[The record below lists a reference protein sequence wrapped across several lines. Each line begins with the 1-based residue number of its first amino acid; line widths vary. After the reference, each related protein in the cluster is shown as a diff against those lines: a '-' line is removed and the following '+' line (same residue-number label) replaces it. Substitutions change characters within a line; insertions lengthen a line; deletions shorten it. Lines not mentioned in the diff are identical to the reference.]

1 MHHPEM
7 SIFVPDSDISSEKM
21 NIRHHFDDV
30 TLAVKNIKYHIA
42 ILFLTTPAISHAGG
56 ILTNTNQHIHFLRMV
71 ARGASTDIDAVYSNP
86 AGLGWYR
93 HDGWSLSLNA
103 QNVAQH
109 RDIEARYTVN
119 DYTGTLKEPR
129 GGIGTETFSHR
140 YGGRASAPAVPSI
153 FAVFHGGRWT
163 ASGSFAIVGGG
174 GKASFDEGLPMF
186 ESAIRFGLT
195 NNSALSA
202 LKEAVGSQS
211 VTELYDIA
219 SAMNGKQYIYGL
231 QLGLTYRINDFLSV
245 FAGGRMNYFD
255 GNYEGYADAVLKEH
269 YQPYFQAATGRTDR
283 SLYHME
289 LDCDQRGWGLTPI
302 VGLSIRRRRWT
313 LGIKYEFMTALNL
326 ENKTRRNSDPTGTLA
341 AFAHGVNTPNDV
353 PALLTAALGCEVL
366 PTLRAAVEYHHFYD
380 RRAGMADDKQK
391 ALRHGTNEY
400 AAGVEWDATPWA
412 TISLGG
418 QRTDYGLTGD
428 FQYDTSF
435 SCDSYSLGFGA
446 SLHLSKR
453 FDINVA
459 YFQTFYSD
467 YTKPY
472 INRQT
477 TAAGTVTAVS
487 GTNVYSRTN
496 KVFGIGIDYRF

>member
-1 MHHPEM
+1 MKNLTTGLRHP
-7 SIFVPDSDISSEKM
+7 VLAL
-21 NIRHHFDDV
+21 
-30 TLAVKNIKYHIA
+30 TLA
-42 ILFLTTPAISHAGG
+42 LPATAHAGG

-86 AGLGWYR
+86 AGLGWYG
-93 HDGWSLSLNA
+93 HDGWSLSLNV

-109 RDIEARYTVN
+109 RDIDARYTVN
-119 DYTGTLKEPR
+119 DFTGLLKEPAT
-129 GGIGTETFSHR
+129 GIGTETFSHR
-140 YGGRASAPAVPSI
+140 YGGRASAPVVPSL
-153 FAVFHGGRWT
+153 FAVYHGGRWT

-195 NNSALSA
+195 NSTALSA

-211 VTELYDIA
+211 VTQLYDIA

-231 QLGLTYRINDFLSV
+231 QLGLTYRINDVLSV

-255 GNYEGYADAVLKEH
+255 GNYEGYADAVLKPD

-289 LDCDQRGWGLTPI
+289 LDCDQTGWGLTPI
-302 VGLSIRRRRWT
+302 VGLSARLHGLT

-326 ENKTRRNSDPTGTLA
+326 ENKTRRNSDPKGTLA
-341 AFAHGVNTPNDV
+341 AFAHGVNTPSDV
-353 PALLTAALGCEVL
+353 PALLTLAAGYQFL
-366 PTLRAAVEYHHFYD
+366 PTLRGTVEYHHFYD
-380 RRAGMADDKQK
+380 RHAGMADDKQK

-400 AAGVEWDATPWA
+400 AAGVEWDAAQWA

-418 QRTDYGLTGD
+418 QRTDYGLSDD

-472 INRQT
+472 INEQQ

-487 GTNVYSRTN
+487 GRNVYSRTN